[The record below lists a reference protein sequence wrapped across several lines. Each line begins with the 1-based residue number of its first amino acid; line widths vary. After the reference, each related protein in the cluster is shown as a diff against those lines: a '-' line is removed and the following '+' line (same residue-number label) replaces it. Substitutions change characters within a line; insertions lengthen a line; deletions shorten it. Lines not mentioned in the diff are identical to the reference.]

1 MLKRY
6 TTSFGA
12 SKYHKRGKSTWK
24 KQAKRQSFEN
34 GLIRSRLIN
43 GCLMIFDDFC
53 QVWIVRLALLPLA
66 KSMLWVMLANLG
78 CSICMRLRLQR
89 RILNH
94 PGAGTHQIDPALNQ
108 RFLGRVVYLIY

>member
-1 MLKRY
+1 
-6 TTSFGA
+6 
-12 SKYHKRGKSTWK
+12 
-24 KQAKRQSFEN
+24 
-34 GLIRSRLIN
+34 
-43 GCLMIFDDFC
+43 MIFDDFC

-66 KSMLWVMLANLG
+66 NSMLWVMLANLG

-108 RFLGRVVYLIY
+108 RFLGRVVYLIYILIFGGRDYSILWLCAVVAVVAVVSSPWNSTR